1 MSGFPNNLGRCYF
14 KITPA
19 DGGAPWFA
27 SWRIEGTPEKTLEI
41 ARSIAAKRYQ
51 PVTYEL
57 ATWEE
62 YRAYFDRRTPLAAPE
77 GGNT

>member
-14 KITPA
+14 KITPT
-19 DGGAPWFA
+19 DGGAAWFA
-27 SWRIEGTPEKTLEI
+27 SSRLDGTPEATLARVKRI
-41 ARSIAAKRYQ
+41 AERRGL

-62 YRAYFDRRTPLAAPE
+62 YAAYFDRRTPLAAPE